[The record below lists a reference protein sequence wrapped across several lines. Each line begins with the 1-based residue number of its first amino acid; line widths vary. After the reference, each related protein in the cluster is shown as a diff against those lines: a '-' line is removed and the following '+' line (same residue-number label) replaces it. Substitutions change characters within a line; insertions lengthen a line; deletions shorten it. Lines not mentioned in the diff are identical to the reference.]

1 VSCRQ
6 TYDPGAGSCN
16 LYNGQIGSLA
26 SIVIVP
32 LEMQAGLSLNNS
44 EFAGSCG
51 RYGMLWTSSFQ
62 SSNVLRK
69 KKVKTCLP
77 SNNTAWDVGSS
88 SRQVTKDAYVGVVK
102 VQSQNACFWSTVT
115 LASVCCSSLSC
126 ISVEHRSKLQLCKS
140 QDPITSQHAT
150 VLQFLTFS
158 IDEQAANMPNSDIL
172 SWQWHML
179 GLC

>member
-1 VSCRQ
+1 
-6 TYDPGAGSCN
+6 
-16 LYNGQIGSLA
+16 
-26 SIVIVP
+26 
-32 LEMQAGLSLNNS
+32 MQADVRPWCRKLQPVQWPNWFSSLNCDCS
-44 EFAGSCG
+44 IGDASRLVVE
-51 RYGMLWTSSFQ
+51 Q
-62 SSNVLRK
+62 LRVCRKLRQVWHALDKLFSIKQCITQK

-77 SNNTAWDVGSS
+77 SNNTAWDVGSI

-150 VLQFLTFS
+150 VLQFLTFN